1 MTDEYDLVVIGAGS
15 GGVRVA
21 RMAAGHGAR
30 VAIIEER
37 FLGGTCV
44 NVGCVPKKLFAYGAG
59 FPEEFRLA
67 RNFGYHIEDWHFD
80 WPTLRDNKSREIER
94 LNGIYQRLLENAG
107 VTVFRGHAR
116 IERPG
121 EVSIN
126 GEQMLSGRHILIA
139 TGGKPSLPDV
149 PGIEHAL
156 ISDDLFYL
164 DALPESVA
172 VVGGGY
178 IATEFA
184 SILHGLGVRVHQLYR
199 RDLFLRGFD
208 VDIRHFVADQMRHN
222 GVDLRFNSNVAG
234 IQEGTDGKELLLD
247 DGSTLVVDD
256 VFYATGRV
264 PKLDGLL
271 APGVQLERTDNGAL
285 CVDDRFQT
293 SQPGIYALGDVTDR
307 LQLTP
312 VALAEGMWLAAE
324 LFGSDKPASPLS
336 YSDVPT
342 AVFSHPNIGTV
353 GLTEEQALAQHE
365 TVRVYR
371 SQFRPMR
378 YTLGDIQER
387 TLIKLIVDD
396 ASDRVLGLHMAG
408 EEAAE
413 ITQGFAVAVRMGATK
428 ADFDHT
434 IGIHP
439 TSAEEL
445 VTLRDGE
452 TVHRNLAST
461 TPG

>member
-1 MTDEYDLVVIGAGS
+1 MGNEFDLIVIGAGS
-15 GGVRVA
+15 GGVRAA
-21 RMAAGHGAR
+21 RMASAHGAR

-37 FLGGTCV
+37 FFGGTCV

-59 FPEEFRLA
+59 FPGEFRLA
-67 RNFGYHIEDWHFD
+67 ADFGYTIDGWHFD
-80 WPTLRDNKSREIER
+80 WHKLRDNKSREIER
-94 LNGIYQRLLENAG
+94 LNGVYRRLLDGAG
-107 VTVFRGHAR
+107 VTVFEGHGR
-116 IERPG
+116 IEAPG
-121 EVSIN
+121 QVSVN
-126 GEQMLSGRHILIA
+126 GGTPLTAAHVLIA

-164 DALPESVA
+164 DDLPKSVA

-184 SILHGLGVRVHQLYR
+184 SILNGLGVKVHQLYR
-199 RDLFLRGFD
+199 RELFLRGFD
-208 VDIRHFVADQMRHN
+208 RDIRRFVAEQMTHN
-222 GVDLRFNSNVAG
+222 GVQLHFNTDVNAIELAADGGKRLSLG
-234 IQEGTDGKELLLD
+234 DGTALA
-247 DGSTLVVDD
+247 VDE

-271 APGVQLERTDNGAL
+271 ADGLALDCADNGAVI
-285 CVDDRFQT
+285 VDAHFAT
-293 SQPGIYALGDVTDR
+293 SQPGLFAIGDVTDR

-312 VALAEGMWLAAE
+312 VALAEGMWLAAH
-324 LFGSDKPASPLS
+324 LFGDSKPAAPLD

-353 GLTEEQALAQHE
+353 GLSEEQALEQYG

-378 YTLGDIQER
+378 YSLGEIQEK
-387 TLIKLIVDD
+387 TLVKLIVDD
-396 ASDRVLGLHMAG
+396 ASDRIVGLHLAG

-413 ITQGFAVAVRMGATK
+413 ITQGFAVAVRMGARK
-428 ADFDHT
+428 ADFDRT

-439 TSAEEL
+439 SSAEEL
-445 VTLRDGE
+445 VTMRTGE
-452 TVHRNLAST
+452 TVQRDRAA
-461 TPG
+461 G